1 MEARRESADSPYQLR
16 SHRPYRTRR
25 LRGGRRSKVKPSTCL
40 KLAGDRAH
48 RRRGWTVAGR
58 GNPLVPSFPWA
69 MLLHVS
75 YCYWSYHGQTLLW
88 PCTQQPTIPRYH
100 DPPRPDIE
108 DGLNE
113 AKTGTDP
120 ASKQQVGL
128 SVAEAILRLPRTY
141 CTTRSKCIYYYTQF
155 RRDYHRTMVHTQL
168 FTQICL
174 SDGEIHGDIPPTCCC
189 QPALLSCSALRLS
202 APESP

>member
-1 MEARRESADSPYQLR
+1 
-16 SHRPYRTRR
+16 
-25 LRGGRRSKVKPSTCL
+25 VKPSTCL

-88 PCTQQPTIPRYH
+88 RCTSNPRYH
-100 DPPRPDIE
+100 DPPRPNIE

-113 AKTGTDP
+113 VKTGTDP
-120 ASKQQVGL
+120 ASKQEVGL
-128 SVAEAILRLPRTY
+128 SVAEAISRLPRTY
-141 CTTRSKCIYYYTQF
+141 CTTRSKCIYSYTQF
-155 RRDYHRTMVHTQL
+155 NRDYHGTMVHTQL
-168 FTQICL
+168 FTQISL
-174 SDGEIHGDIPPTCCC
+174 SEGGIHGDNTTDMLLPTCSGLLLCS
-189 QPALLSCSALRLS
+189 PAIRA
-202 APESP
+202 